1 MGPWCKL
8 QRRAGFKWEAL
19 GKCPSN
25 RNLKRTVYSDWEGI
39 FLSLPL
45 MLLSRK
51 KYKEKTAANSLSVWT
66 LCLYMLCVYQL
77 LIVRVHLTS
86 HQCHFLVSKLFPMSN
101 HELEISWKMFIY
113 LLMECHL
120 NSTQDLCFTFW
131 PKSGWKLISH
141 DNNDHGKGLMD
152 DIAGTVKNLV
162 FKR

>member
-101 HELEISWKMFIY
+101 MNWKYRRKCLYIDGMSSQFHSRFVFHFLTKIWLEINITW
-113 LLMECHL
+113 
-120 NSTQDLCFTFW
+120 Q
-131 PKSGWKLISH
+131 
-141 DNNDHGKGLMD
+141 
-152 DIAGTVKNLV
+152 
-162 FKR
+162 

>member
-101 HELEISWKMFIY
+101 MNWKYRRKCLYIYWWNVISIPLKICVS
-113 LLMECHL
+113 L
-120 NSTQDLCFTFW
+120 SDQ
-131 PKSGWKLISH
+131 
-141 DNNDHGKGLMD
+141 
-152 DIAGTVKNLV
+152 NLV
-162 FKR
+162 GN